1 MEIAKVYDNGGQTFD
16 RYTITFKDS
25 SDALGLSEN
34 CDSPQGFSQF
44 GVAVDGR
51 HLGRQISFEDLPE
64 NVKRHT
70 NQRIRQL

>member
-1 MEIAKVYDNGGQTFD
+1 MKIAKVYDNGGQTFD
-16 RYTITFKDS
+16 RYTIIFEGHP
-25 SDALGLSEN
+25 DALGLSEN